1 MFRSSLTLLPRTLP
15 GRVTVLVTVTVT
27 GSRKAPSE
35 LEVNS
40 DGSGMRTFPGGKAA
54 GHTVTRGAQSRDRDP
69 AVANQVKPGSQ
80 ELET

>member
-15 GRVTVLVTVTVT
+15 GRVTVLVTV
-27 GSRKAPSE
+27 SRKAPSE